1 MEREILI
8 ANTKTQKRSKITTSA
23 TTLGELKADLRVA
36 GIDYN
41 NMTFTEGISKTQL
54 LNDDTQL
61 PQNVMYKG
69 QPTNNLVILLTNTK
83 KNISSGAMTRKE
95 AFQAIKDN
103 NLQDTVKKKFGRNF
117 TQVST
122 SDLLALIAQ
131 NDNAEA
137 TETLDDKPVN
147 TEDKGI
153 MDPEFEEEDIV
164 TDKLEEEEEE
174 KEGKEEK
181 EEEMDENLPDY
192 IEDII
197 TDIDMSDIED
207 SLHVHIAM
215 LVNYDV
221 LSVADL
227 EILKNNI
234 ERLIKVAKKEKGTS
248 KTKATPKPS
257 VSTSDGSIT
266 EDDIDDMLDELGV

>member
-23 TTLGELKADLRVA
+23 TTLGELKADLRAA
-36 GIDYN
+36 GIDYS

-95 AFQAIKDN
+95 AYQAIKDN
-103 NLQDTVKKKFGRNF
+103 NLQEAVKEEFGRNF
-117 TQVST
+117 TQVPT
-122 SDLLALIAQ
+122 MALLEFIAK
-131 NDNAEA
+131 NVTADK
-137 TETLDDKPVN
+137 TEELKEKEP
-147 TEDKGI
+147 TEVEDEDRGI
-153 MDPEFEEEDIV
+153 MDPEFEEEED
-164 TDKLEEEEEE
+164 
-174 KEGKEEK
+174 
-181 EEEMDENLPDY
+181 MNENLPDY

-197 TDIDMSDIED
+197 TDLDINTPKD
-207 SLHVHIAM
+207 SLYAHIAM
-215 LVNYDV
+215 LVNNDV
-221 LSVADL
+221 LSVEDL
-227 EILKNNI
+227 EDLKDDI
-234 ERLIKVAKKEKGTS
+234 DYLIKIAKREKGTS
-248 KTKATPKPS
+248 KVKTAPKPS

-266 EDDIDDMLDELGV
+266 DNDIDDMLNELGV

>member
-23 TTLGELKADLRVA
+23 TTLGELKVDLRAA
-36 GIDYN
+36 GIDYS

-61 PQNVMYKG
+61 PQNIMYKG

-95 AFQAIKDN
+95 AYQAIKDN
-103 NLQDTVKKKFGRNF
+103 NLQDAVKEEFGRNF
-117 TQVST
+117 TQVPT
-122 SDLLALIAQ
+122 SDLLVFLAQ
-131 NDNAEA
+131 EGNAKA

-153 MDPEFEEEDIV
+153 MDPEFEEEKET
-164 TDKLEEEEEE
+164 TDTD
-174 KEGKEEK
+174 
-181 EEEMDENLPDY
+181 DENLPDY

-197 TDIDMSDIED
+197 TDLDINTPKD
-207 SLHVHIAM
+207 SLYAHIAM
-215 LVNYDV
+215 LVNNDV
-221 LSVADL
+221 LSVEDL
-227 EILKNNI
+227 EDLKDDI
-234 ERLIKVAKKEKGTS
+234 DYLIKVAKKEKGTS
-248 KTKATPKPS
+248 KVKTATKPS

-266 EDDIDDMLDELGV
+266 DNDIDDMLDELGV